1 MLTVAHLCCFAT
13 VVTIGILL
21 GIVIG
26 QEDANVRVK

>member
-21 GIVIG
+21 GVVIG
-26 QEDANVRVK
+26 QPDANAGVK